1 VDEVQKIADFAKAIF
16 LQDGYHAPI
25 VIVKGTKGGRVILL
39 EQFGATADERVK
51 DMFSAGAL
59 LAQQG
64 NIGELELIVLV
75 NEAWMGTTLD
85 VLPSQ
90 DPKRIEVLLVNSL
103 DARTQEERLLAFE
116 VMRDQANK
124 VTDLKENILP
134 KAGSPKGKLLPAFQ
148 KGYQFISPVHN

>member
-1 VDEVQKIADFAKAIF
+1 VDEVQKIADVAKSIF
-16 LQDGYHAPI
+16 LRDGYHAPI
-25 VIVKGTKGGRVILL
+25 VIAKGTKGGRAVLL
-39 EQFGATADERVK
+39 EQFGDTADERVK

-59 LAQQG
+59 LAQKA

-75 NEAWMGTTLD
+75 NEAWMGRNIN

-116 VMRDQANK
+116 VIRDPKDK
-124 VTDLKENILP
+124 VTDLKENTLP
-134 KAGSPKGKLLPAFQ
+134 KEGSPKGKLLPAFQ
-148 KGYQFISPVHN
+148 KGYQIVSPVHN

>member
-1 VDEVQKIADFAKAIF
+1 MDEVQKIADFAKAIF

-25 VIVKGTKGGRVILL
+25 VITKGTKGKRVVLL
-39 EQFGATADERVK
+39 EQFGDTADERVK
-51 DMFSAGAL
+51 DMFYAGAM
-59 LAQQG
+59 LADKG

-75 NEAWMGTTLD
+75 NEAWMGRNKD

-116 VMRDQANK
+116 VIRDQKDK
-124 VTDLKENILP
+124 VTDLKENVLP
-134 KAGSPKGKLLPAFQ
+134 QTGSPKGKLLPAFQ
-148 KGYQFISPVHN
+148 KGYQVISPVHN